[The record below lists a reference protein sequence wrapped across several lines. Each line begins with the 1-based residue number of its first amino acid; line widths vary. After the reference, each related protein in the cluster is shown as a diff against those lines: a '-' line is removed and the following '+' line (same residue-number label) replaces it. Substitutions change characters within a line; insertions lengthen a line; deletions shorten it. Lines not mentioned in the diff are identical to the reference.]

1 MELDTSR
8 FLQATVLSYLRIG
21 LDIEHED
28 DSLVINLQGTIW
40 IEGFDLS
47 LTECEK
53 LADLLLLAS
62 RMRVPHSVP
71 NFVRKSG

>member
-71 NFVRKSG
+71 HFVRESG